1 MSGGTF
7 GNTGEIDPEDPGSGG
22 TGGLIGGW
30 LGTVRRR
37 IKAGE
42 LGSMPV
48 VIGLIVIWIIF
59 QLLDSAFLSSENLS
73 NLATQMAATGTIA
86 LGIVLVLLLGEID
99 LSVGSVA
106 GVTSAILAVLNVNH
120 GMAAVPAIALALV
133 AGLVIGAIHGLF
145 FTRVGVP
152 TFVVTLAGLIGWQG
166 LQLAVLGDEGTI
178 NFPFDGG
185 VAKLANTFYVPEVG
199 YAIAIGIAV
208 VFAISAFVGMRRRVA
223 AGLAARSPVAIVV
236 RAVLLGVAL
245 SVVVAVMNGY
255 RGVPLS
261 LLIFGGLVA
270 LFDFVLRR
278 TVFGRQIFAV
288 GGNSEAA
295 RRAGI
300 NVRKVQV
307 TVMMIGSMM
316 AAAGGVLAASRLFA
330 VNQSSGASD
339 VLLNAIAAAVIGGTS
354 LFGGRGSAYSA
365 LLGILVIQS
374 ITNGML
380 LLSLGAD
387 VRFMI
392 TGVVLLAAV
401 SLDAFA
407 RRGQRARGLA

>member
-1 MSGGTF
+1 MSGGVF
-7 GNTGEIDPEDPGSGG
+7 GG
-22 TGGLIGGW
+22 TGELGPDDEEPESGGMVGVW
-30 LGTVRRR
+30 LASLRRR

-48 VIGLIVIWIIF
+48 VIGLIVIWIVF
-59 QLLDSAFLSSENLS
+59 QLLDSNFLSSENLS

-120 GMAAVPAIALALV
+120 GMAAVPAIAIALL
-133 AGLVIGAIHGLF
+133 AGLTIGLIQGLF

-166 LQLAVLGDEGTI
+166 LQLAVLGDQGTI
-178 NFPFDGG
+178 NFPFNGG
-185 VAKLANTFYVPEVG
+185 VAKLANTFYVAEVG
-199 YAIAIGIAV
+199 YTIAIAIAIV
-208 VFAISAFVGMRRRVA
+208 VAITGFVGMRRRLA
-223 AGLAARSPVAIVV
+223 AGLSAPSPVSIVV
-236 RAVLLGVAL
+236 RAVLVGIAL

-270 LFDFVLRR
+270 IFDYMLRR

-288 GGNSEAA
+288 GGNAEAA
-295 RRAGI
+295 RRSGI
-300 NVRKVQV
+300 NVRRVQV
-307 TVMMIGSMM
+307 SVMMICSMM

>member
-7 GNTGEIDPEDPGSGG
+7 GHTGEIDPDDEGRGD
-22 TGGLIGGW
+22 GGLIGGW
-30 LGTVRRR
+30 FATLRRR
-37 IKAGE
+37 VKAGE

-48 VIGLIVIWIIF
+48 VIGLVVIWIVF

-120 GMAAVPAIALALV
+120 GMAAVPAIALALL
-133 AGLVIGAIHGLF
+133 AGLAIGAIQGLF